1 LNNTDT
7 ASSGRL
13 TLGTKIAFGS
23 GAMAEAVYMGLFNTF
38 ITIFYNQVIGLSNT
52 LIGVA
57 IMLALVGDAL
67 TDPVVGIISDRWRG
81 KYGRRHPFMFV
92 APVPLALMVYCIFN
106 PPEGLV
112 ESSHQ
117 LGLFVW
123 LALTTI
129 LSRAFLTLY
138 HIPHLALG
146 GELSKDQFQRSQL
159 FSANTM
165 IGAASGALVAISTW
179 GYFFAGE
186 RVRATDGQLVPGH
199 LDPAAY
205 GPMVIC
211 ACAAIIIA
219 IWGCALLTLKH
230 VERLTEAPDTSER
243 FTLVMLFREILGTFR
258 NRNYLILMVGY
269 FFFMIT
275 SGIYDTLNVFINT
288 YFWELAPE
296 EIKYFGFIALPM
308 IILGALASPVLQ
320 KKFDRKPVIVTALIF
335 MTIFAQLVIDLRLL
349 GLLPANHDE
358 DLLPILIANAGAFAF
373 TIGVGGVAIMGMIG
387 DLIDENELTTGLRQD
402 GLFFSARAFFA
413 KASYSVGHLFAGL
426 ALDLYVRLPFEAV
439 PGQLEEAI
447 LTRMGIVAGPA
458 MAFSAVIAV
467 FVYSRYDLT
476 AARHREIVVALNKR
490 NDDLPSDETRPKMAT
505 RPSDNDTAVDA

>member
-1 LNNTDT
+1 
-7 ASSGRL
+7 
-13 TLGTKIAFGS
+13 
-23 GAMAEAVYMGLFNTF
+23 MAEAVYMGLFNTF

-52 LIGVA
+52 LIGIA

-67 TDPVVGIISDRWRG
+67 TDPVVGILSDRWRG
-81 KYGRRHPFMFV
+81 RYGRRHPFMFV

-106 PPEGLV
+106 PPEDLV

-117 LGLFVW
+117 LGLFLW
-123 LALTTI
+123 LAITTI

-138 HIPHLALG
+138 HVPHLALG

-159 FSANTM
+159 FSANTI
-165 IGAASGALVAISTW
+165 IGAASGALVVITTW

-186 RVRATDGQLVPGH
+186 RVRATDGQLVPGQ

-205 GPMVIC
+205 GPMVVC

-219 IWGCALLTLKH
+219 IWGCAAMTLKH
-230 VERLTEAPDTSER
+230 VDRLTEAPVPAER
-243 FTLVMLFREILGTFR
+243 FTVMALFREILGTFK

-296 EIKYFGFIALPM
+296 EIKYFGIVALPM
-308 IILGALASPVLQ
+308 VIVGALASPILQ
-320 KKFDRKPVIVTALIF
+320 KKFDRKPVIVAALIL

-349 GLLPANHDE
+349 GLLPANHD
-358 DLLPILIANAGAFAF
+358 DNLLPILLANAGAFAL

-387 DLIDENELTTGLRQD
+387 DLIDENELATGLRQD

-413 KASYSVGHLFAGL
+413 KASYSVGHLFAGI

-439 PGQLEEAI
+439 PGQLESEI

-467 FVYSRYDLT
+467 FIYSRYNLS
-476 AARHREIVVALNKR
+476 AERHRQIVAELAQRKNEPLSNQMK
-490 NDDLPSDETRPKMAT
+490 
-505 RPSDNDTAVDA
+505 

>member
-1 LNNTDT
+1 
-7 ASSGRL
+7 
-13 TLGTKIAFGS
+13 
-23 GAMAEAVYMGLFNTF
+23 
-38 ITIFYNQVIGLSNT
+38 
-52 LIGVA
+52 
-57 IMLALVGDAL
+57 
-67 TDPVVGIISDRWRG
+67 
-81 KYGRRHPFMFV
+81 
-92 APVPLALMVYCIFN
+92 
-106 PPEGLV
+106 
-112 ESSHQ
+112 
-117 LGLFVW
+117 
-123 LALTTI
+123 
-129 LSRAFLTLY
+129 
-138 HIPHLALG
+138 
-146 GELSKDQFQRSQL
+146 
-159 FSANTM
+159 
-165 IGAASGALVAISTW
+165 
-179 GYFFAGE
+179 
-186 RVRATDGQLVPGH
+186 
-199 LDPAAY
+199 
-205 GPMVIC
+205 
-211 ACAAIIIA
+211 
-219 IWGCALLTLKH
+219 
-230 VERLTEAPDTSER
+230 
-243 FTLVMLFREILGTFR
+243 MLFREILGTLR
-258 NRNYLILMVGY
+258 NRNYLILMIGY

-275 SGIYDTLNVFINT
+275 SGIYDTLHVFINT

-308 IILGALASPVLQ
+308 IIVGALASPLLQ

-476 AARHREIVVALNKR
+476 AARHREIVVALKKR
-490 NDDLPSDETRPKMAT
+490 NDDLSSDEMRPKMAT
-505 RPSDNDTAVDA
+505 RPSDNDTAFDA